1 MKLFKR
7 IFAKFHKVRFGEVY
21 SYFES
26 NGMLANLSKEGQ
38 FKHALIRLKIVLKNN
53 PELMDKHVFD
63 KSLVIEGVVGPKT
76 KELMKHMIRKY
87 HWDNNIEDDRLEQ
100 LNLWV

>member
-26 NGMLANLSKEGQ
+26 NGMLTNLSKGQ
-38 FKHALIRLKIVLKNN
+38 FRHALTRLKIVLKNH
-53 PELMDKHVFD
+53 PEMLDKHVFD
-63 KSLVIEGVVGPKT
+63 KSLIIEGVVGPKT
-76 KELMKHMIRKY
+76 KELMKNLVRQY
-87 HWDNNIEDDRLEQ
+87 YWDNGLEDEKLGQ
-100 LNLWV
+100 LDIWA